1 MDTKNKIFTVVGSVA
16 LLAVSVVGGYA
27 LFSDKANTTTASVAT
42 SSASTNTSSSSSV
55 AAVSTTP
62 ASEEN
67 STAAAKTTTSYK
79 DGTYTATV
87 RYNVPHGAQN
97 QIAVTLTVAGSK
109 ITAVK
114 TSDNYTDRESGM
126 YVNSFE
132 SSVSSDATGQPIASY
147 SPSRVGGASLTTMA
161 FSDAIDQIRT
171 AASA

>member
-16 LLAVSVVGGYA
+16 LLAVSVAGGYA

-62 ASEEN
+62 ASEN

-97 QIAVTLTVAGSK
+97 QIALTLTVAGSK

>member
-62 ASEEN
+62 ASEN

-97 QIAVTLTVAGSK
+97 QIALTLTVAGSK